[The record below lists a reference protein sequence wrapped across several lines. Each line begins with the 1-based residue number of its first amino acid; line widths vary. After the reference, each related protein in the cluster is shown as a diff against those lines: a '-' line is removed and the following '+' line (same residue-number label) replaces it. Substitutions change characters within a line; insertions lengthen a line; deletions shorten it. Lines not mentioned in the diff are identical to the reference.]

1 MCGNRDFYDVVMT
14 FSGIEILQFN
24 QNRKSDKTPSIIY
37 LDLTII
43 IIIIIIIIKIIIT
56 IIIII
61 IITIAIIII
70 ILIT

>member
-24 QNRKSDKTPSIIY
+24 QNRKSDKTSSIIY
-37 LDLTII
+37 LDLT
-43 IIIIIIIIKIIIT
+43 IIIIIIIKIIIT

-61 IITIAIIII
+61 IIIITIAIIII